1 MFKNSGCSLNY
12 FVVIIAA
19 AAVSA
24 VVAVVVIRASQCLS
38 QHFVGAVL
46 FLPFLEPFLTSG
58 KHVRKMYTPLN
69 PTFDRKTGV
78 CKGILFFYF
87 CFKT

>member
-1 MFKNSGCSLNY
+1 MYKNSGCSLNY

-38 QHFVGAVL
+38 QQILGAVL
-46 FLPFLEPFLTSG
+46 VIPFLEPFLTSG
-58 KHVRKMYTPLN
+58 KHVR
-69 PTFDRKTGV
+69 
-78 CKGILFFYF
+78 
-87 CFKT
+87 